1 MRAIA
6 TQVGDWRA
14 ACIPRERRIKTA
26 MLRITH
32 ARTATEQRWTL
43 CGRLTRPW
51 VAELR
56 ASWELDRQ
64 GGPSE
69 RTVVDL
75 SDVTFI
81 DESGETLLSEM
92 RSDGA
97 EFIAAGVETKYL
109 LKHLKNKGERP
120 LRRITAPL
128 GNHDCGKSGLAR
140 SEDSG

>member
-1 MRAIA
+1 
-6 TQVGDWRA
+6 
-14 ACIPRERRIKTA
+14 

-32 ARTATEQRWTL
+32 ARTETEQRWTL

-56 ASWELDRQ
+56 ASWEQSRQ
-64 GGPSE
+64 DGLNA

-81 DESGETLLSEM
+81 DESGEKLLSEM
-92 RSDGA
+92 GSDGA

-109 LKHLKNKGERP
+109 LKNLKGKGERP
-120 LRRITAPL
+120 LRRFIGGPA
-128 GNHDCGKSGLAR
+128 NECAKSGIVTKEG
-140 SEDSG
+140 SK